1 MGITRSRQKKWLGLI
16 MRGLPK
22 TIPEGRMEV
31 KRTIGRLRMILLDK
45 VMKEDN
51 SKSKERAG
59 QDDE

>member
-1 MGITRSRQKKWLGLI
+1 